1 MSKFRFNITDHEGNV
16 VAQTDWVEEAR
27 PLDAPQALF
36 KVREQYGGDLRYRVE
51 REGLANKPNK
61 VTYTRY
67 AIKVGDTVNYS
78 RLLKAD
84 EKDAALVEIRQLYP
98 GADITAQEVT
108 Q

>member
-1 MSKFRFNITDHEGNV
+1 MSKFRFNITNHDGKV
-16 VAQTDWVEEAR
+16 VAQTDWVEERR
-27 PLDAPQALF
+27 PSDAPEALG
-36 KVREQYGGDLRYRVE
+36 KVRQQYGDDLRYRVE
-51 REGLANKPNK
+51 REGLVNKPNK

-84 EKDAALVEIRQLYP
+84 EKDAALVEIHQLFP